1 MDNNQF
7 KLVKIG
13 GISILAGIMGFVAF
27 KVVKSVAKNAT
38 QTKTLKDMTGEVNK
52 SNVTLSQSDL
62 TKLCEKIYAAFVD
75 HWYGYKYDDVVD
87 VLKKVQTTDDWNALV
102 QAFGN
107 RPVKRDSDTAAKQNL
122 IWFLNDTSL
131 TSTKKEYEKI
141 LTDKGIQNPLG
152 NI

>member
-13 GISILAGIMGFVAF
+13 GLAVLAGVAGFVIF
-27 KVVKSVAKNAT
+27 KVVKSAAKNA
-38 QTKTLKDMTGEVNK
+38 QQEKTLKDMTGDVNK

-62 TKLCEKIYAAFVD
+62 TKLSEKIYAAFVD
-75 HWYGYKYDDVVD
+75 NFYGYKYDDIVD
-87 VLKKVQTTDDWNALV
+87 VLKKVQNADDWNALV

-107 RPVKRDSDTAAKQNL
+107 RPVKRGSDTADKRNL
-122 IWFLNDTSL
+122 IWFLNDTFL

-152 NI
+152 SM